1 MMKTQGMKQRE
12 IAAYFGVTVLRYA
25 TVKKTMKRKKPKR
38 KSKHDAFRPL
48 IQALVH
54 DDPDMNGKLMILSM
68 ILCTFY
74 PDQTQVML
82 YQLLNRFRMIQKADS
97 C

>member
-1 MMKTQGMKQRE
+1 MTLCDE
-12 IAAYFGVTVLRYA
+12 IENGESR
-25 TVKKTMKRKKPKR
+25 TMKYKVELSEDSIKW
-38 KSKHDAFRPL
+38 
-48 IQALVH
+48 
-54 DDPDMNGKLMILSM
+54 ILSI

-82 YQLLNRFRMIQKADS
+82 YQLLIRFRMIQKADS